1 VAESRI
7 PDSVDVVVIGGGLAG
22 LTAAYRIAD
31 RGLSAVVLE
40 ARSAVGG
47 RATTDLRSGM
57 LFNQGPRAF
66 YLDGA
71 ALSTLR
77 EMGVDPV
84 GGVPASKGAVA
95 VTSDRVGLLPGN
107 AGRLARTRLLNI
119 GGKFEVGRLLS
130 SIAKIDVSALA
141 IVSSDDWVRG
151 AVKRD
156 SARELVRGLMRVA
169 TYVADL
175 DRLSADVGVRQL
187 QMVLGGVLY
196 VDGGWIA
203 VARALLARAQERGA
217 VVATGAQAGPI
228 QPDGAR
234 WTVPTRR
241 GDFSARQVV
250 IAGLAPGAAAR
261 VAGSADLGAWAAT
274 STPALAAVLD
284 VGLSEL
290 PIPGRCFAC
299 GMGSPFYVSVH
310 GPPADLGDGIV
321 LHAMKYLSHSDTSDA
336 TALRTQIEDFLERV
350 QPGWRDRV
358 VTERFLRKMTVAHAL
373 TTPDRNGVAGRYPH
387 AVRDRKGVFVAAD
400 WVGPVGHLSDASIAS
415 AATVA
420 RRLAGERSGAGAS
433 TPAGSGPSDG
443 SSCQDARR

>member
-1 VAESRI
+1 
-7 PDSVDVVVIGGGLAG
+7 
-22 LTAAYRIAD
+22 
-31 RGLSAVVLE
+31 
-40 ARSAVGG
+40 
-47 RATTDLRSGM
+47 M

-84 GGVPASKGAVA
+84 GGVPASRGAVA

-107 AGRLARTRLLNI
+107 AGTLARTRLLDI

-130 SIAKIDVSALA
+130 SIAKIDVSALTN
-141 IVSSDDWVRG
+141 ISSDDWVRG

-228 QPDGAR
+228 QPDGPR

-250 IAGLAPGAAAR
+250 IAGSHQARRLGWLALPTSAR
-261 VAGSADLGAWAAT
+261 GRRS

-290 PIPGRCFAC
+290 PIPGRCF
-299 GMGSPFYVSVH
+299 G
-310 GPPADLGDGIV
+310 
-321 LHAMKYLSHSDTSDA
+321 
-336 TALRTQIEDFLERV
+336 
-350 QPGWRDRV
+350 
-358 VTERFLRKMTVAHAL
+358 
-373 TTPDRNGVAGRYPH
+373 
-387 AVRDRKGVFVAAD
+387 VRDGFAVLRIG
-400 WVGPVGHLSDASIAS
+400 
-415 AATVA
+415 A
-420 RRLAGERSGAGAS
+420 RPPR
-433 TPAGSGPSDG
+433 
-443 SSCQDARR
+443 